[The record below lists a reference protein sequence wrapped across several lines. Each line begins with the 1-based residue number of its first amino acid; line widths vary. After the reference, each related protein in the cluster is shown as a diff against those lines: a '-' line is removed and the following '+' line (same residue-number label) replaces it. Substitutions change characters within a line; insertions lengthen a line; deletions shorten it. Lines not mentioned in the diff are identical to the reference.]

1 MNIASAY
8 PGDVISA
15 PMMAAL
21 VVAVVGG
28 LAAWLILVFLADRP
42 PKARQARQ
50 AARPTP
56 VPAAPEGAAQDEQ
69 SEAGRAQVDG
79 RHGAAA

>member
-1 MNIASAY
+1 MNFASAY

-21 VVAVVGG
+21 VLAVVGG

-42 PKARQARQ
+42 SSAKETRPAQTPTLVPSPLNR
-50 AARPTP
+50 AA
-56 VPAAPEGAAQDEQ
+56 EDEH
-69 SEAGRAQVDG
+69 SEAGHVPVDR

>member
-1 MNIASAY
+1 MNFASAY

-21 VVAVVGG
+21 IVVVVGG

-42 PKARQARQ
+42 PKAKETRQAV
-50 AARPTP
+50 RPTP
-56 VPAAPEGAAQDEQ
+56 VPAALDQAAHDEQ
-69 SEAGRAQVDG
+69 SEAGRAPAGG
-79 RHGAAA
+79 RRGAAA